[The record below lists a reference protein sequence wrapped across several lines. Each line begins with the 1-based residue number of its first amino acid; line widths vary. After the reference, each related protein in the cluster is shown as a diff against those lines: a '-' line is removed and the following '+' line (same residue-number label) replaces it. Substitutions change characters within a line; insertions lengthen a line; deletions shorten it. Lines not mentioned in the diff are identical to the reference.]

1 MSKEIIKAEKLNL
14 FQKLHRIQQQVNG
27 LGKDKKAFSYS
38 YTTGEKI
45 LDAIKPLMNEM
56 GLMLVPSV
64 TNTELTRQDYN
75 SKNGMKSEN
84 TVKLDMIMTWVDV
97 DSGETLPIQWGAVGQ
112 NDWDK
117 GFGSALT
124 YSERFF
130 FLKFFHIATDKD
142 DIDNPEIRKQIEE
155 KLSTAGTLEELTELW
170 NLLDAESR
178 NKNKKKFG
186 DRKKE
191 LEQELRLKKLEDA
204 GVKVQNKSK

>member
-1 MSKEIIKAEKLNL
+1 MSKQVAKVEKMNL

-27 LGKDKKAFSYS
+27 LSKDKKAFSYS

-45 LDAIKPLMNEM
+45 LSEIKPLMNEM
-56 GLMLVPSV
+56 GLMLIPSV

-84 TVKLDMIMTWVDV
+84 TVKLDMIMTWVDTE
-97 DSGETLPIQWGAVGQ
+97 SGETLPIQWGAVGQ

-142 DIDNPEIRKQIEE
+142 DIDNPEVRKQIEE
-155 KLSTAGTLEELTELW
+155 KLSTAGSLDELGELW

-178 NKNKKKFG
+178 SKNQKKFTE
-186 DRKKE
+186 RKKQ
-191 LEQELRLKKLEDA
+191 LEQENRLKKLKDA
-204 GVKVQNKSK
+204 GVQV

>member
-1 MSKEIIKAEKLNL
+1 MSKEVVKAEKLNL

-45 LDAIKPLMNEM
+45 LSEIKPLMNEM
-56 GLMLVPSV
+56 GLMLIPSV

-75 SKNGMKSEN
+75 SKNGVKSEN
-84 TVKLDMIMTWVDV
+84 TVKLDMVMTWVDV
-97 DSGETLPIQWGAVGQ
+97 ESGETLPIQWGAIGQ

-155 KLSTAGTLEELTELW
+155 KLSTAATMDELGELW
-170 NLLDAESR
+170 KLLDAESR
-178 NKNKKKFG
+178 TKNQKKFTE
-186 DRKKE
+186 RKKQ
-191 LEQELRLKKLEDA
+191 LEQEIRLKKLQDA
-204 GVKVQNKSK
+204 GIETVQD

>member
-1 MSKEIIKAEKLNL
+1 MSKEVVKAEKLNL

-45 LDAIKPLMNEM
+45 LSEIKPLMNEM
-56 GLMLVPSV
+56 GLMLIPSV

-75 SKNGMKSEN
+75 SKSGVKSEN
-84 TVKLDMIMTWVDV
+84 TVKLDMVMTWVDV
-97 DSGETLPIQWGAVGQ
+97 ESGETLPIQWGAIGQ

-155 KLSTAGTLEELTELW
+155 KLSTAATMDELGELW
-170 NLLDAESR
+170 KLLDAESR
-178 NKNKKKFG
+178 TKNQKKFTE
-186 DRKKE
+186 RKKQ
-191 LEQELRLKKLEDA
+191 LEQEIRLKKLQDA
-204 GVKVQNKSK
+204 GIETVQD

>member
-1 MSKEIIKAEKLNL
+1 MSKEVVKAEKLNL

-45 LDAIKPLMNEM
+45 LSEIKPLMNEM
-56 GLMLVPSV
+56 GLMLIPSV

-75 SKNGMKSEN
+75 SKSGVKSEN
-84 TVKLDMIMTWVDV
+84 TVKLDMVMTWVDV
-97 DSGETLPIQWGAVGQ
+97 ESGETLPIQWGAIGQ

-155 KLSTAGTLEELTELW
+155 KLSTAATMDELGELW
-170 NLLDAESR
+170 KLLDAESR
-178 NKNKKKFG
+178 TKNQKKFTE
-186 DRKKE
+186 RKKQ
-191 LEQELRLKKLEDA
+191 LEQEIRLKKLQDA
-204 GVKVQNKSK
+204 GIETIQD

>member
-1 MSKEIIKAEKLNL
+1 MSKEVVKAEKLNL

-45 LDAIKPLMNEM
+45 LSEIKPLMNEM
-56 GLMLVPSV
+56 GLMLIPSV

-75 SKNGMKSEN
+75 SKSGVKSEN
-84 TVKLDMIMTWVDV
+84 TVKLDMVMTWVDV
-97 DSGETLPIQWGAVGQ
+97 ESGETLPIQWGAIGQ

-155 KLSTAGTLEELTELW
+155 KLSTAATMDELGELW
-170 NLLDAESR
+170 KLLDAESR
-178 NKNKKKFG
+178 TKNQKKFTE
-186 DRKKE
+186 RKKQ
-191 LEQELRLKKLEDA
+191 LEQEIRLKKLQDA
-204 GVKVQNKSK
+204 GIETVQN

>member
-1 MSKEIIKAEKLNL
+1 MSKAVTKAEKLNL

-45 LDAIKPLMNEM
+45 LSEIKPLMNEM
-56 GLMLVPSV
+56 GLMLIPSI
-64 TNTELTRQDYN
+64 TNTELTRQDYQ
-75 SKNGMKSEN
+75 SKSGTKSEN

-97 DSGETLPIQWGAVGQ
+97 ESGETLPIQWGAVGQ

-124 YSERFF
+124 YSERYFL
-130 FLKFFHIATDKD
+130 LKFFHIATDKD
-142 DIDNPEIRKQIEE
+142 DIDNPEIRKQIAE
-155 KLSTAGTLEELTELW
+155 KLSTAMSMKELGELW

-178 NKNKKKFG
+178 QKNQKKFTE
-186 DRKKE
+186 RKNQ
-191 LEQELRLKKLEDA
+191 LEQEIRLKKLQDA
-204 GVKVQNKSK
+204 GFQN

>member
-1 MSKEIIKAEKLNL
+1 MSKAITKAEKLNL

-45 LDAIKPLMNEM
+45 LSEIKPLMNEM
-56 GLMLVPSV
+56 GLMLIPSI
-64 TNTELTRQDYN
+64 TNTELTRQDYQ
-75 SKNGMKSEN
+75 SKSGTKSEN

-97 DSGETLPIQWGAVGQ
+97 ESGETLPIQWGAVGQ

-124 YSERFF
+124 YSSRYFL
-130 FLKFFHIATDKD
+130 LKFFNIATDKD

-155 KLSTAGTLEELTELW
+155 KLLTAMSMEELGELW

-178 NKNKKKFG
+178 NKNQKKFTE
-186 DRKKE
+186 RKKQ
-191 LEQELRLKKLEDA
+191 LEQEIRLQKLQDA
-204 GVKVQNKSK
+204 GVKV